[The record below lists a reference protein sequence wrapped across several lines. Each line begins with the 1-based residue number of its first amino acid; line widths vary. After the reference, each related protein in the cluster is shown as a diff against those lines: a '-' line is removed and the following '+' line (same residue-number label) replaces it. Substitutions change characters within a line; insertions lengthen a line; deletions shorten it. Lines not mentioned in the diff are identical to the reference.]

1 MKSCLVI
8 DDSSIVR
15 KVERRIMENLKFKAA
30 EAEQGQDAIAYCQAN
45 GMPDAILLDC
55 TLPDMPSH
63 EVLTLL
69 RSMPGAGNTFIIYCA
84 SENEPKDITRAMS
97 SGASDYILKPFTREE
112 LTLRLSNAGII

>member
-1 MKSCLVI
+1 MKTCLVI

-30 EAEQGQDAIAYCQAN
+30 EAEHGQDAIAYCQAN
-45 GMPDAILLDC
+45 GIPDAILVDC

-69 RSMPGAGNTFIIYCA
+69 RSIPGGGNAFIIYCA

-97 SGASDYILKPFTREE
+97 SGANDYILKPFTREE
-112 LTLRLSNAGII
+112 LTVRLASAGLI